1 MGLPLRTAVAT
12 IGTWL
17 QGPRIRLAFRLL
29 SHGIAISVSHTEI
42 LDVRGED
49 GGPPYLVRWAD
60 DGHIG
65 LIHPGPDA
73 VLDHLRSGADAA

>member
-1 MGLPLRTAVAT
+1 VCAEERYLKGEEAMMANVGD
-12 IGTWL
+12 
-17 QGPRIRLAFRLL
+17 RLV
-29 SHGIAISVSHTEI
+29 ISAHRVGEHERDAEI
-42 LDVRGED
+42 LEVCGED

-73 VLDHLRSGADAA
+73 VVEHLRSGADAA